1 MLKNFFSTTV
11 FLILSIFVFG
21 AAQAQTDYT
30 WEGYGLAFTVPDGFT
45 ETTSTDEKFEGKSD
59 AAKVHL
65 FGIYPISDANITQDN
80 LKEALIEM
88 AAASG
93 MEVQDADHIEFNGFS
108 GLYAEGEIE
117 GVPTFFA
124 CMLDPNGEL
133 NFIVTILHNN
143 AEAAIAIMKSIT
155 KAE

>member
-1 MLKNFFSTTV
+1 MLKNFFSTAA

-30 WEGYGLAFTVPDGFT
+30 WEGYGLAFTVPDGFA
-45 ETTSTDEKFEGKSD
+45 ETTSTDDKFEGKSD
-59 AAKVHL
+59 AAKIHL
-65 FGIYPISDANITQDN
+65 LGLYPISDANVTEDN
-80 LKEALIEM
+80 LLEALIEM

-93 MEVQDADHIEFNGFS
+93 LNVEDADKIEFNGFK

-133 NFIVTILHNN
+133 NFIVTIVHNN

>member
-1 MLKNFFSTTV
+1 MLKTLFSTAV
-11 FLILSIFVFG
+11 FFMLSLFVVVT
-21 AAQAQTDYT
+21 AQAQTDYT
-30 WEGYGLAFTVPDGFT
+30 WESYGLSFTVPAGFS
-45 ETTSTDEKFEGKSD
+45 ETANTDEKFEGKSD
-59 AAKVHL
+59 KAKVHL
-65 FGIYPISDANITQDN
+65 FGIYPINDANVTQDN

-93 MEVQDADHIEFNGFS
+93 MEVQDANEIEFNGFS

-133 NFIVTILHNN
+133 NFIVTIVHNN
-143 AEAAIAIMKSIT
+143 ADAAVEIMKSI
-155 KAE
+155 KAN

>member
-1 MLKNFFSTTV
+1 MSKNVFSTAV
-11 FLILSIFVFG
+11 FFILSLFVFD

-30 WEGYGLAFTVPDGFT
+30 WESYGLSFTVPAGFS
-45 ETTSTDEKFEGKSD
+45 ETANTDEKFEGKSD
-59 AAKVHL
+59 NAQIHL
-65 FGIYPISDANITQDN
+65 FGIYPINDASLTEDN

-93 MEVQDADHIEFNGFS
+93 MDVEDADAIEFNGFS

-133 NFIVTILHNN
+133 NFIVTIVHNN
-143 AEAAIAIMKSIT
+143 ADAALNIMKSIQ
-155 KAE
+155 AE

>member
-1 MLKNFFSTTV
+1 MLKTIFSTAI
-11 FLILSIFVFG
+11 FFMLSLFVVVT
-21 AAQAQTDYT
+21 AQAQTDYT
-30 WEGYGLAFTVPDGFT
+30 WESYGLSFTVPAGFS
-45 ETTSTDEKFEGKSD
+45 ETTNTDEKFEGKSD
-59 AAKVHL
+59 KAKVHL
-65 FGIYPISDANITQDN
+65 FGIYPINDANVTPDN

-93 MEVQDADHIEFNGFS
+93 MEVQDANEIEFNGFS

-133 NFIVTILHNN
+133 NFIVTIVHNN
-143 AEAAIAIMKSIT
+143 ADAAIKIMKSIT
-155 KAE
+155 AE

>member
-1 MLKNFFSTTV
+1 MLKNIFSTAV
-11 FLILSIFVFG
+11 FFILSLFVVVT
-21 AAQAQTDYT
+21 AQAQTDYT
-30 WEGYGLAFTVPDGFT
+30 WESYGLSFTVPAGFK
-45 ETTSTDEKFEGKSD
+45 ETANTDEKFEGSSEG
-59 AAKVHL
+59 AKVHL
-65 FGIYPISDANITQDN
+65 FGIYPINDANLTQDN
-80 LKEALIEM
+80 LEEALIEM

-93 MEVQDADHIEFNGFS
+93 MDVEDADEIEFNGFS

-133 NFIVTILHNN
+133 NFIVTIVHNN
-143 AEAAIAIMKSIT
+143 ADAAIKIMKSI

>member
-1 MLKNFFSTTV
+1 MLKNVFSTTA
-11 FLILSIFVFG
+11 FLIISLFVFG

-30 WEGYGLAFTVPDGFT
+30 WESYGLSFTVPAGFT
-45 ETTSTDEKFEGKSD
+45 ETESNDEKFEGKSD

-65 FGIYPISDANITQDN
+65 LGLYPISDANITEDN

-88 AAASG
+88 ATASG
-93 MEVQDADHIEFNGFS
+93 MEVQDADHIEFNGFK

-117 GVPTFFA
+117 GIPTFFA

-133 NFIVTILHNN
+133 NFIVTIVHNN
-143 AEAAIAIMKSIT
+143 ADAAIAIMKSI
-155 KAE
+155 KAN